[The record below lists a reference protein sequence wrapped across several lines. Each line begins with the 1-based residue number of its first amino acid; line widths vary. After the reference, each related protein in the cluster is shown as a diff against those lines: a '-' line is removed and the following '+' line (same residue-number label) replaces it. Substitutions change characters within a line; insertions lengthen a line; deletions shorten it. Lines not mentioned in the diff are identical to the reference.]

1 LFVIQ
6 NKIVHSKKVE
16 TTMRQNMKRV
26 MQGLLA
32 LVFTF
37 VLAAGLQV
45 GPANAQFNCLDF
57 YGPVYIEQGEVFECQ
72 LPQTSVL
79 FDVKNLSTRY
89 ILTFFAEWGSGN
101 KGFEIRPNNPE
112 GEKFVVEGDG
122 SIMSM
127 NNESDE
133 DATAFVTIRGV

>member
-1 LFVIQ
+1 
-6 NKIVHSKKVE
+6 
-16 TTMRQNMKRV
+16 MRQNMKRV

-57 YGPVYIEQGEVFECQ
+57 YGPVYIGQYQRFECQ

>member
-1 LFVIQ
+1 
-6 NKIVHSKKVE
+6 
-16 TTMRQNMKRV
+16 MRQNMKRV

-72 LPQTSVL
+72 LPQTYVL
-79 FDVKNLSTRY
+79 FDVKNLSREY
-89 ILTFFAEWGSGN
+89 VLTVLATWRSGSKQIVIPAN
-101 KGFEIRPNNPE
+101 DPI
-112 GEKFVVEGDG
+112 GEKLNVKGDD
-122 SIMSM
+122 SIMRM
-127 NNESDE
+127 NNISDG
-133 DATAFVTIRGV
+133 DATAEVMISGL